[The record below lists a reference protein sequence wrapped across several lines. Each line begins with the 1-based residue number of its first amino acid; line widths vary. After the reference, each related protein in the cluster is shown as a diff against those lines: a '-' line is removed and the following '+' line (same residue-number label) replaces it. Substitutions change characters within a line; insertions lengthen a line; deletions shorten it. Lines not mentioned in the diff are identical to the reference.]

1 MAPATN
7 KSKAKGKELDQ
18 TLAKFMLKLNV
29 KAPIKAETEVLEET
43 RASLHNLPIS
53 TNE

>member
-7 KSKAKGKELDQ
+7 KAKGKEQ
-18 TLAKFMLKLNV
+18 ALAKFMLKLNV